1 MNILQESNFFFF
13 LLTLLTLLSITSSP
27 LSLTS
32 YLMAAS
38 DNGNGGADDNGNN
51 GRANNDGDGGDDGGS
66 DDGDGG
72 DGGDDGGS
80 DDGDGGDDGGSDDGD
95 GGDDGGSENTVLT
108 DTNNGKLNKNNE
120 LSFVSQTSNLS
131 DQTSNLT
138 DQTSNL
144 TDQTSNLT
152 DQDSYEGKAFYILI
166 KSVNN
171 KTDFVPDKV
180 TLAEGAKVTW
190 LNYDTSEHRITV
202 DSGSK
207 SGYPLLNSLIL
218 PNGMVDQE
226 FQSVGTYHYSDLD
239 SPQSKG
245 VITILDNAQKED
257 ATSIA
262 LEE

>member
-1 MNILQESNFFFF
+1 M
-13 LLTLLTLLSITSSP
+13 TLLTLLSITSSP

-32 YLMAAS
+32 HLMAAS
-38 DNGNGGADDNGNN
+38 DNGKGGGNDNGNN
-51 GRANNDGDGGDDGGS
+51 GKGNNNDGDDGGS
-66 DDGDGG
+66 DDGD
-72 DGGDDGGS
+72 DGDDGGS
-80 DDGDGGDDGGSDDGD
+80 DDGDDGGSDDGDDGGSDDGD
-95 GGDDGGSENTVLT
+95 DGDDGGSGNTILA
-108 DTNNGKLNKNNE
+108 DTNNGELNKNNK
-120 LSFVSQTSNLS
+120 LNFVSQA
-131 DQTSNLT
+131 DNLT
-138 DQTSNL
+138 GQADNL
-144 TDQTSNLT
+144 TG
-152 DQDSYEGKAFYILI
+152 QDSYEGEAFYILI

-180 TLAEGAKVTW
+180 TLTEGSKVIW

-202 DSGSK
+202 ESGSK

-239 SPQSKG
+239 SPQSNG

-257 ATSIA
+257 ATSIP

>member
-1 MNILQESNFFFF
+1 MNILQESNFFFVLF
-13 LLTLLTLLSITSSP
+13 TLLTLLSITSSP

-38 DNGNGGADDNGNN
+38 DNGNGGANDNGNN
-51 GRANNDGDGGDDGGS
+51 GRDNND
-66 DDGDGG
+66 
-72 DGGDDGGS
+72 GDDGGS

-108 DTNNGKLNKNNE
+108 DTNNGELNKNNE
-120 LSFVSQTSNLS
+120 LSFVS
-131 DQTSNLT
+131 QTSNLT

>member
-1 MNILQESNFFFF
+1 MNIFKGPYFFFV
-13 LLTLLTLLSITSSP
+13 LLTLLILLSVTSP

-32 YLMAAS
+32 HVSGAS
-38 DNGNGGADDNGNN
+38 DKGDESSNDKGNN
-51 GRANNDGDGGDDGGS
+51 GKGNDKDDDGGS
-66 DDGDGG
+66 DDGD
-72 DGGDDGGS
+72 DGGS
-80 DDGDGGDDGGSDDGD
+80 DGGGSV
-95 GGDDGGSENTVLT
+95 NTVLL
-108 DTNNGKLNKNNE
+108 DTNNGDLNKNNE
-120 LSFVSQTSNLS
+120 LSFVSQTN
-131 DQTSNLT
+131 NLT
-138 DQTSNL
+138 GQTNNL
-144 TDQTSNLT
+144 TGQTNNLT
-152 DQDSYEGKAFYILI
+152 GQDSYEGKVFYILI

-180 TLAEGAKVTW
+180 TLTEGSKVVW

-239 SPQSKG
+239 STQSKG
-245 VITILDNAQKED
+245 VITILDNAQMED

>member
-1 MNILQESNFFFF
+1 V
-13 LLTLLTLLSITSSP
+13 
-27 LSLTS
+27 
-32 YLMAAS
+32 
-38 DNGNGGADDNGNN
+38 
-51 GRANNDGDGGDDGGS
+51 
-66 DDGDGG
+66 
-72 DGGDDGGS
+72 
-80 DDGDGGDDGGSDDGD
+80 
-95 GGDDGGSENTVLT
+95 NTVLL
-108 DTNNGKLNKNNE
+108 DTNNGDLNKNNE
-120 LSFVSQTSNLS
+120 LSFVSQTN
-131 DQTSNLT
+131 NLT
-138 DQTSNL
+138 GQTNNL
-144 TDQTSNLT
+144 TGQTNNLT
-152 DQDSYEGKAFYILI
+152 GQTNNLTSQTNNLTGQTNNLTGQTNNLTGQDSYEGKVFYILI

-180 TLAEGAKVTW
+180 TLTEGSKVVW

-239 SPQSKG
+239 STQSKG
-245 VITILDNAQKED
+245 VITILDNAQMEN

>member
-1 MNILQESNFFFF
+1 
-13 LLTLLTLLSITSSP
+13 P

-32 YLMAAS
+32 HLMAAS
-38 DNGNGGADDNGNN
+38 DNGKGGGNDNGNN
-51 GRANNDGDGGDDGGS
+51 GRGNNNDGDDGGS
-66 DDGDGG
+66 DDGD
-72 DGGDDGGS
+72 DGDDGGS
-80 DDGDGGDDGGSDDGD
+80 DDGDDGGSDDGD
-95 GGDDGGSENTVLT
+95 DGDDGGSGNTILA
-108 DTNNGKLNKNNE
+108 DTNNGELNKNNK
-120 LSFVSQTSNLS
+120 LNFVSQA
-131 DQTSNLT
+131 DNLT
-138 DQTSNL
+138 GQADNL
-144 TDQTSNLT
+144 TGQADNLT
-152 DQDSYEGKAFYILI
+152 GQDSYEGEAFYILI

-180 TLAEGAKVTW
+180 TLTEGSKVIW

-202 DSGSK
+202 ESGSK

-239 SPQSKG
+239 SPQSNG

-257 ATSIA
+257 ATSIP